1 MSAKDRLSR
10 QATVPIDIFV
20 GNGARLMDKAAVED
34 YHANSIVSHEHRM
47 SFKMR
52 RPVRLYA
59 MVRDGLAPVKA
70 RSKHIF
76 RRTDLPPSYD
86 LETVLQ
92 LESLWDASFTGVFKD
107 EDLDKKVNVWTRFG
121 AVFAAIAIVMAI
133 LYHKL
138 TGGDDDSI
146 QVIVNSLPLW
156 MGY

>member
-1 MSAKDRLSR
+1 MPVKDKLSR
-10 QATVPIDIFV
+10 QSTVPIDIFV

-34 YHANSIVSHEHRM
+34 YHANSIVSNDHRM

-86 LETVLQ
+86 LETVQQ
-92 LESLWDASFTGVFKD
+92 LESLWDASFTGVSKD
-107 EDLDKKVNVWTRFG
+107 EDLDKKANVWTRVG
-121 AVFAAIAIVMAI
+121 TVFASIVIVMAV
-133 LYHKL
+133 LFYKL
-138 TGGDDDSI
+138 TEDDDGN
-146 QVIVNSLPLW
+146 QVVVNALGLW
-156 MGY
+156 SAF